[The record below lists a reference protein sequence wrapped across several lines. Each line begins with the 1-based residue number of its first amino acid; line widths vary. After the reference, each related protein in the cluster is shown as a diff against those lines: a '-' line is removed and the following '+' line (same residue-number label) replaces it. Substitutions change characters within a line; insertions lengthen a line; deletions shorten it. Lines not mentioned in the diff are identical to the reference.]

1 MYIVRFF
8 TKPFSN
14 YKIALR
20 CMARAVSISV
30 VAAAIVVAI
39 IGGLSV
45 GLVFVP
51 SFSNVHG
58 ATTVTRTVVSFETV
72 ASTVIG
78 GGAESPSTV
87 LMTIPTTKTETFTQ
101 NQSVI
106 QVQIVTQSATK
117 YVTSFTNNYLTVTHF
132 DTVTT
137 NSNGT
142 VAFYHN
148 YHFQYPANQSDF
160 TFQTFQFPQI
170 GYIGI
175 TFQSAQNIHWQASL
189 LQHY

>member
-1 MYIVRFF
+1 MYIVRFS
-8 TKPFSN
+8 TEPFSI

-39 IGGLSV
+39 IGSLSV
-45 GLVFVP
+45 GLVLVP
-51 SFSNVHG
+51 SFTGVHG
-58 ATTVTRTVVSFETV
+58 ATIVTRTVVSFETV

-78 GGAESPSTV
+78 GGTESPSTV
-87 LMTIPTTKTETFTQ
+87 FVTIPTTKTETSTQ

-106 QVQIVTQSATK
+106 QVETVTQYATK

-137 NSNGT
+137 DSNGT

-148 YHFQYPANQSDF
+148 YHFQYPGKSIGFYFSNFSVSPNRVHRDH
-160 TFQTFQFPQI
+160 FPVRSK
-170 GYIGI
+170 Y
-175 TFQSAQNIHWQASL
+175 SLAASL
-189 LQHY
+189 LRRY